1 MKKFLPVIVAVIL
14 ISSCKLSESA
24 PNIAKKG
31 LKVMIQ
37 VDFEGVTGVVNF
49 DEIYPNHPHFERNS
63 IILTKEI
70 NAAVEGAVAAGATEI
85 VVRDGHAGNINVDP
99 VILDRRAKLTRGR
112 LPGTPHTMVLGIDS
126 TYDALLF
133 IGAHARAG
141 VENGTLSHTMS
152 LKVLD
157 FRINGVPLFEA
168 AYNSLYA
175 GQFGV
180 PVVFLAGDDAAC
192 REAVENFGNIDTVVT
207 KYSYGRTCAMSK
219 SPDVVYEEIRIAVER
234 ALRNIDKG
242 TVFTMDKP
250 YRMEVRVKTDE
261 LGGEKLVTAT
271 SDTLEVVMKK
281 FWENL

>member
-1 MKKFLPVIVAVIL
+1 MIIAGVVV
-14 ISSCKLSESA
+14 SSCNLQQNGQPVKR
-24 PNIAKKG
+24 G

-49 DEIYPNHPHFERNS
+49 DEIYPGHPHFERNTR
-63 IILTKEI
+63 ILTNEI
-70 NAAVEGAVAAGATEI
+70 NAAVEGAVAAGATTI

-99 VILDRRAKLTRGR
+99 LLLDKRAMLTRGR

-126 TYDALLF
+126 TFDALLF

-157 FRINGVPLFEA
+157 FRINDRPLFEA

-175 GQFGV
+175 GKFGV
-180 PVVFLAGDDAAC
+180 PVVFLSGDDAAC
-192 REAVENFGNIDTVVT
+192 REAIENFGNIDTVVT
-207 KYSYGRTCAMSK
+207 KYSFGRTCATSK
-219 SPDVVYEEIRIAVER
+219 SPEVVYDQIRKGVER
-234 ALRNIDKG
+234 SLLNLERGCIFK
-242 TVFTMDKP
+242 MESP

-261 LGGEKLVTAT
+261 TKGEKTVTAT
-271 SDTLEVVMKK
+271 SDTLEVVMKR